1 MISILLIFENPD
13 YLSLNHIKA
22 DYVKEK
28 LIKIKQTKNY
38 YN

>member
-1 MISILLIFENPD
+1 MISILLEFENPD

-28 LIKIKQTKNY
+28 LIRIKQIKNY
-38 YN
+38 NN